1 MKTER
6 HEACGKPHHCT
17 GPGPIHGAHRS
28 EHRAKLTD
36 RRQWPPAYL
45 CGVCLLALA
54 YRQHPSS
61 PLVVMGTRDEFLD
74 RPAEAAHFWPDAP
87 HLLAGRDLRAGGT
100 WMGITRHGRFAAL
113 TNHRDLRRPTVEGPS
128 RGHLVR
134 QALEQDIDRGIT
146 STYAG
151 LNLIH
156 GAVDDLHYLN
166 NITPDR
172 TPLAPGIHG
181 LSNALLNTP
190 WPKVQRAKA
199 GLEQVLNG
207 PEDKLI
213 DGLFD
218 LLTDEATAPE
228 EHLPDTG
235 LTPAMER
242 ALSSIFIRTPG
253 YGTRCST
260 VVLVDHAG
268 HVHFQERSWPHGH
281 TVVQEFVVG

>member
-1 MKTER
+1 M
-6 HEACGKPHHCT
+6 
-17 GPGPIHGAHRS
+17 
-28 EHRAKLTD
+28 
-36 RRQWPPAYL
+36 
-45 CGVCLLALA
+45 CLIALA
-54 YRQHPSS
+54 YRQHPRY
-61 PLVVMGTRDEFLD
+61 PLVVMANRDEFLD
-74 RPAEAAHFWPDAP
+74 RPAEAARFWPDAP
-87 HLLAGRDLRAGGT
+87 HVLAGRDLRAGGT
-100 WMGITRHGRFAAL
+100 WMGITRRGRFAAL
-113 TNHRDLRRPTVEGPS
+113 TNHRDLRRPPVEGPS
-128 RGHLVR
+128 RGQLVR
-134 QALEQDIDRGIT
+134 QALEQDIDHGIT
-146 STYAG
+146 GPYAG

-156 GAVDDLHYLN
+156 GTVDDLHYLN

-172 TPLAPGIHG
+172 TPLPPGIHG

-199 GLEQVLNG
+199 GIEELLKRPG
-207 PEDKLI
+207 DKLI

-235 LTPAMER
+235 LAPAMEH

-260 VVLVDHAG
+260 VVLVDHQG

-281 TVVQEFVVG
+281 TVAQEFAVG

>member
-1 MKTER
+1 M
-6 HEACGKPHHCT
+6 
-17 GPGPIHGAHRS
+17 
-28 EHRAKLTD
+28 
-36 RRQWPPAYL
+36 
-45 CGVCLLALA
+45 CLIALA
-54 YRQHPSS
+54 YRQHPRY
-61 PLVVMGTRDEFLD
+61 PLVVMANRDEFLD
-74 RPAEAAHFWPDAP
+74 RPADPAHFWPDAP
-87 HLLAGRDLRAGGT
+87 HVLAGRDLRAGGT

-113 TNHRDLRRPTVEGPS
+113 TNHRDLRRPLVEGPS

-134 QALEQDIDRGIT
+134 QALEQDIDHGIT
-146 STYAG
+146 APYAG

-156 GAVDDLHYLN
+156 GTVDDLHYLN

-242 ALSSIFIRTPG
+242 ALSSIFIRTSG

-260 VVLVDHAG
+260 VVLVDHHG
-268 HVHFQERSWPHGH
+268 QVHYQERSWPHGH
-281 TVVQEFVVG
+281 TVVQEFAVG

>member
-1 MKTER
+1 M
-6 HEACGKPHHCT
+6 
-17 GPGPIHGAHRS
+17 
-28 EHRAKLTD
+28 
-36 RRQWPPAYL
+36 
-45 CGVCLLALA
+45 CLIALA
-54 YRQHPSS
+54 YRQHPRY
-61 PLVVMGTRDEFLD
+61 PLVVMANRDEFLD
-74 RPAEAAHFWPDAP
+74 RPAEPAHFWPDAP

-113 TNHRDLRRPTVEGPS
+113 TNHRDLRRPAVEGPS

-134 QALEQDIDRGIT
+134 QALEQHIDQGIT
-146 STYAG
+146 TPYAG

-156 GAVDDLHYLN
+156 GTVDELHYLN
-166 NITPDR
+166 NITPDL

-207 PEDKLI
+207 PEDQLI
-213 DGLFD
+213 NGLFD
-218 LLTDEATAPE
+218 LLTDEATAPAGQ
-228 EHLPDTG
+228 LPDTG
-235 LTPAMER
+235 LDQAMER

-260 VVLVDHAG
+260 VVLVDHHG
-268 HVHFQERSWPHGH
+268 QVHFQERSWPDGH
-281 TVVQEFVVG
+281 TVVQEFAVG